1 MQNRNPLNLY
11 RRMAVFGMG
20 KTVVMA
26 AGLLCL
32 LLALP
37 GGAQSPKKKDKGPRA
52 IAVVQWQADGKGL
65 AVPRLL
71 PVAILSEGKFYD
83 AGLYRASPI
92 PMALQTETVY
102 EAQDKG
108 ELLGFFTIKRGF
120 RTSTEDRNWV
130 GLGAWQSASPKADTN
145 FSKLNSRS
153 SAEIVRGITSPTMDM
168 DPADTG
174 DDRNY
179 NRKKTTVYD
188 ENGKEIPPGS
198 AGSSKDDTVNGRP
211 RPTLRRPSQSGPPD
225 STSDKAGDK
234 TGDNTRGGSTTTDEQ
249 KTKSGSQTT
258 AGGSSDPDRPT
269 LKRRPDSDGDKKA
282 DDTKQKDDKS
292 TASKTD
298 NDPDR
303 PTLKR
308 GADSSSDKKADDAKQ
323 KDDKSTAGKADADP
337 DRPKIRRGKPTGETQ
352 VASAS
357 TAGKQG
363 RVQDSDPNHPILKR
377 GKPASRVEEEQQ
389 SVARPVPER
398 ILQRGSSAPIMAAR
412 ARSEGGI
419 LLPKMR
425 TYEVVAV
432 SDASAKEQE
441 AFRFRWTDDEK
452 RELSAKMSVIAQK
465 EVDAF
470 LKSIGRAPVGGAIVT
485 PATPARTARAAKAA
499 QAAPV
504 VPKTQFAEG
513 ESQVTGLDLA
523 HNNSPT
529 VVFSGRERLSNQP
542 GAQQV
547 FVTVVARV
555 DLEGNPRKLF
565 ANVTTSDRLDATPW
579 LEFIDAIDAD
589 GDGRG
594 ELLFRRIRDVGS
606 EFAIYHVGVDEL
618 AEMFHGGTA
627 E

>member
-1 MQNRNPLNLY
+1 MQNQKPLNLY
-11 RRMAVFGMG
+11 RRIAVFD
-20 KTVVMA
+20 TALRAA
-26 AGLLCL
+26 AGLLCIA

-92 PMALQTETVY
+92 PMALETETVY

-108 ELLGFFTIKRGF
+108 ELLGFFTVKRGF

-130 GLGAWQSASPKADTN
+130 GLGAWQSASPKADTT
-145 FSKLNSRS
+145 FSKLNQRS
-153 SAEIVRGITSPTMDM
+153 SAEVVRGITSPTMDI
-168 DPADTG
+168 DPADSG
-174 DDRNY
+174 DDRTY
-179 NRKKTTVYD
+179 NRKNTTVYD
-188 ENGKEIPPGS
+188 ENGKEVP
-198 AGSSKDDTVNGRP
+198 AGSSNDDTVNGRP
-211 RPTLRRPSQSGPPD
+211 RPTLRRPSQGEPTDTKP
-225 STSDKAGDK
+225 DK
-234 TGDNTRGGSTTTDEQ
+234 TGERRGGGTSTDEQ
-249 KTKSGSQTT
+249 TTKSGSQTS
-258 AGGSSDPDRPT
+258 AGGSSDPERPTLKRRADSDGDKKTDETKQKDDKSTASKADNDPDRPT
-269 LKRRPDSDGDKKA
+269 LKRGTDSASDKKA
-282 DDTKQKDDKS
+282 DDTKQKDDKT
-292 TASKTD
+292 TASK
-298 NDPDR
+298 
-303 PTLKR
+303 
-308 GADSSSDKKADDAKQ
+308 ADD
-323 KDDKSTAGKADADP
+323 DP
-337 DRPKIRRGKPTGETQ
+337 DRPKIRRGKPTEGTQ

-357 TAGKQG
+357 AASKQG
-363 RVQDSDPNHPILKR
+363 RVQDGDPNRPILKR
-377 GKPASRVEEEQQ
+377 GKPASRIEEEQQ
-389 SVARPVPER
+389 SVARPVPDR
-398 ILQRGSSAPIMAAR
+398 ILQRGSSAPIMDSR

-432 SDASAKEQE
+432 SDASAKDQE
-441 AFRFRWTDDEK
+441 AFRFKWTDDEK

-470 LKSIGRAPVGGAIVT
+470 LKSIGRAPVGGTA
-485 PATPARTARAAKAA
+485 AAPARTARAAKPA
-499 QAAPV
+499 QAAPAA
-504 VPKTQFAEG
+504 PKSQFAEG

-523 HNNSPT
+523 HNNSAT
-529 VVFSGRERLSNQP
+529 VVFTGRERLSSQP

-594 ELLFRRIRDVGS
+594 ELLFRRVRDVGS

-618 AEMFHGGTA
+618 AEMFHGGVA